1 MDDLVNL
8 INKIIFSSKKLSGI
22 FNVGSRNPVQVKNVI
37 KLIRKKINK
46 GHPQFGKIS
55 MRKDEMKKYFP
66 NLDKISKYISWRPET
81 SLNKGLDKTIKFYK
95 MK

>member
-8 INKIIFSSKKLSGI
+8 INKIIFSSKNFLCI
-22 FNVGSRNPVQVKNVI
+22 FNVDLKSCSVKNVI
-37 KLIRKKINK
+37 KLIEKINK